1 MALPYIGARVYA
13 VPEGDRGEDVYL
25 TASLLDALRHG
36 EVSADPLSVVV
47 ASARDARQR
56 HKSLSSVGILAW
68 SLIAPPEWE
77 DAFALQ
83 RGEYAVFVPTS
94 YLWKNFQGVD
104 SAAVRAVKPVS
115 LRSAF
120 LSVPSTVYRQYSEPE
135 SMENLQA
142 LLHDRIL
149 HSGESIAFPG
159 SGEVGSCLVTEPVVQ
174 GRVDRHDTSI
184 YLVDGGNHP
193 QTHKQAPKDIHSSPS
208 ASGSESRSAPV
219 LDSTFLER
227 ALSRTAFSENEGSFL
242 SHGTTLEVE
251 CTLDIDT
258 AEDAVAHWHRVTA
271 SDTYIDKESIL
282 VVTEATLANL
292 AAFNGDWALVRS
304 PGSNRPAR
312 LVRLLFS
319 NNDQTRIAPT
329 LAWNLAGDSVF
340 TKSTLNLLVNP
351 LPLYITDE
359 LDRIRSAHPD
369 DTQVLFENPNQP
381 PLMPSAE
388 SMCVAR
394 IASPVATDRAL
405 DDACLDAL
413 RRHLDGKPRILHL
426 GDVFAVRLDSSS
438 ARFLRSDVDR
448 ESPSEQAQEI
458 ANQSQLPNLLK
469 MENVGDAVY
478 FCVTELNSHLQDPE
492 VVAEQIPENTP
503 ALRSWYTTLTQ
514 QGGIN
519 SAGSYVDAQK
529 TRIIQNGLETRRVP
543 DVTSWL
549 GLSSETPVCPQEN
562 TPLTGSDSVYE
573 RYAHLVRAALSPHA
587 QRIGVDLAILL
598 QGAAG
603 SGKRMLTRWVA
614 QKIGVSLFELNAFEI
629 VADTDANTEGVLQA
643 KIERAIACTPC
654 ILLLQNIDALAKKGQ
669 NEAQTAGLV
678 KMLQRC
684 MSQAFDKTRHK
695 AFPMIFVGSTD
706 DAEQCPPTLL
716 ACFNQTLKFDPPNEA
731 ERKQLLDIAL
741 SQYPV
746 AADVDT
752 QQLAV
757 QTAALLPVDLR
768 DLAQRARLHSC
779 ARLATSLGAAYTTS
793 DLAAAR
799 PVLVQSDLDSAL
811 SAVRASYSESIG
823 APKIPN
829 VTWDD
834 VGGLASVK
842 NEILDTVQLP
852 LEHPELFSDGVK
864 KRSGVLLYGPPGTG
878 KTLLAKA
885 VATTCS
891 LNFFSV
897 KGPELLNMY
906 IGESEANVRRV
917 FQRAR
922 DAKPCVI
929 FFDELD
935 SVAPKRGNQGDSGGV
950 MDRIVSQLL
959 AELDGMASGSTASDV
974 FVIGAT
980 NRPDLLDPALLRPGR
995 FDRMLYLSVAETH
1008 DAQRNIL
1015 QALTRKFRLD
1025 EDVGDLSAVAN
1036 QCPFNLTGADFY
1048 ALCSDAMLKA
1058 MIEKATEIDTRVAE
1072 LNAKPRTDEQQHWP
1086 VPLTPQFYQAELA
1099 DASELQV
1106 RVHLR
1111 HFERALAELSASV
1124 SEQEM
1129 QHYREVQKQFS
1140 QPEKDNAF
1148 EKERSITSNEPIE
1161 KRSLT
1166 STELSSSA
1174 ALDLNE
1180 TQAQDH
1186 TGSLARSEKGKG
1198 KGKSRE

>member
-1 MALPYIGARVYA
+1 MALPYIGARVYTVA
-13 VPEGDRGEDVYL
+13 EGDRGEDVYL

-36 EVSADPLSVVV
+36 EVSADPLAVIV

-68 SLIAPPEWE
+68 SHIAPPEWE

-83 RGEYAVFVPTS
+83 RGEYAVFVPS
-94 YLWKNFQGVD
+94 SHLWNNLQGMESV
-104 SAAVRAVKPVS
+104 AVRSVKPVP

-120 LSVPSTVYRQYSEPE
+120 LNVPSTVYRQYSKPE
-135 SMENLQA
+135 SMQGLQD

-149 HSGESIAFPG
+149 HSGESIALPG
-159 SGEVGSCLVTEPVVQ
+159 SSELGSCLVTEPVVQ
-174 GRVDRHDTSI
+174 GRVDRHNTSI
-184 YLVDGGNHP
+184 YLIDGGNNLKIHN
-193 QTHKQAPKDIHSSPS
+193 KLPKDTHTSRS
-208 ASGSESRSAPV
+208 ASGSEHRSAPV

-227 ALSRTAFSENEGSFL
+227 ALSRTAFSENNEDSS
-242 SHGTTLEVE
+242 SHSATLEAA

-258 AEDAVAHWHRVTA
+258 AEDAVAHWHTVTA
-271 SDTYIDKESIL
+271 SDTYIDKESII

-292 AAFNGDWALVRS
+292 AAFNGDWALVRV

-319 NNDQTRIAPT
+319 TNNQTLIAPT
-329 LAWNLAGDSVF
+329 LAWNLAGDSIF
-340 TKSTLNLLVNP
+340 TSSTLNIMVNP
-351 LPLYITDE
+351 LPLYIIDE
-359 LDRIRSAHPD
+359 LDRVRSAHPE
-369 DTQVLFENPNQP
+369 DTQALMETSNQP

-405 DDACLDAL
+405 DEACLDAL
-413 RRHLDGKPRILHL
+413 RRHLDGKPRILHH

-438 ARFLRSDVDR
+438 ARFLQSDVDR
-448 ESPSEQAQEI
+448 ESPSNQAQEI

-478 FCVTELNSHLQDPE
+478 FCVTELKSNLQDPE
-492 VVAEQIPENTP
+492 VVAQQIPENAP
-503 ALRSWYTTLTQ
+503 ALRSWYATLTQ
-514 QGGIN
+514 LGGMD

-529 TRIIQNGLETRRVP
+529 TRIIQNGLETRRVA

-549 GLSSETPVCPQEN
+549 GLSREIPVCPPEN

-573 RYAHLVRAALSPHA
+573 RYVHLVRAALSPHA
-587 QRIGVDLAILL
+587 QKLGVDLAILL

-603 SGKRMLTRWVA
+603 SGKRMLTYWVA
-614 QKIGVSLFELNAFEI
+614 QKVGVHVFELNAFEI

-643 KIERAIACTPC
+643 KIERAITCTPC

-669 NEAQTAGLV
+669 NEVQTASLV

-684 MSQAFDKTRHK
+684 MSQALDKARDK
-695 AFPMIFVGSTD
+695 AFPLIFVGGTD

-741 SQYPV
+741 SKYPI

-752 QQLAV
+752 KQLAV

-779 ARLATSLGAAYTTS
+779 ARLATSLGTAYSTS
-793 DLAAAR
+793 DLAAAQ

-834 VGGLASVK
+834 VGGLVSVK

-1015 QALTRKFRLD
+1015 QALTRKFTLD
-1025 EDVGDLSAVAN
+1025 EDVGDLSAVAE

-1058 MIEKATEIDTRVAE
+1058 MTEKATEIDMRVAE
-1072 LNAKPRTDEQQHWP
+1072 INAKPRTDEQQHWP
-1086 VPLTPQFYQAELA
+1086 VPLTPQFYLAELA
-1099 DASELQV
+1099 DTSEVQV

-1140 QPEKDNAF
+1140 QPEKDNALAKARSNTPNGPV
-1148 EKERSITSNEPIE
+1148 EKQ
-1161 KRSLT
+1161 SLPY
-1166 STELSSSA
+1166 TEQSSSA
-1174 ALDLNE
+1174 ALGVHENQPLDQTEL
-1180 TQAQDH
+1180 
-1186 TGSLARSEKGKG
+1186 SARSGKGKG